1 MQEQDH
7 LNEEKQ
13 FIGEMKKNRE
23 IYSFQD
29 VVYPPPLWKR
39 VAFILLHLV
48 VGFVFGVLVM
58 LLAFKAAPEQS
69 NIVYTILLTASI
81 PGIIHPKTRIRSF
94 GLLLALIIVM
104 PLVLFSYR

>member
-13 FIGEMKKNRE
+13 FTEEARRVGE
-23 IYSFQD
+23 IYSFQE

-48 VGFVFGVLVM
+48 LGFVFGVFVM
-58 LLAFKAAPEQS
+58 LLTIKAAPGQRDL
-69 NIVYTILLTASI
+69 VYMVLLTASI
-81 PGIIHPKTRIRSF
+81 PGIIHPKTRLWGF
-94 GLLLALIIVM
+94 GLLIALIAI
-104 PLVLFSYR
+104 PTVLFLLWL